1 MRAPL
6 SWLAEYVDLPPG
18 ITGRELAA
26 ALIGVGLEVETVD
39 VIGDGTSGPLVI
51 GRADV
56 VFRLEDG
63 RLAATERRP

>member
-1 MRAPL
+1 MEDIREILRQEIARAL
-6 SWLAEYVDLPPG
+6 ESLA
-18 ITGRELAA
+18 RERGVACLLASH
-26 ALIGVGLEVETVD
+26 D
-39 VIGDGTSGPLVI
+39 PLVI